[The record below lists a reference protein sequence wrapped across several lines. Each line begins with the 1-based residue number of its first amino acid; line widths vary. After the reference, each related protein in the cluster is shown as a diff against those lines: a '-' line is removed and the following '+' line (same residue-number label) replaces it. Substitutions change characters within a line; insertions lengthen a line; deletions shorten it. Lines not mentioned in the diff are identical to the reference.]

1 MCPCF
6 APFDRLDDTVLDK
19 RYVYALSRLHSHDQ
33 AGIPHCG
40 VPYAI
45 MLAPDG
51 LLRLKARRKP
61 DVRNSFDTNTD
72 SCYTHI
78 HPNLMLTT
86 VNGKSTHQ
94 GAAQRTGGW

>member
-1 MCPCF
+1 M
-6 APFDRLDDTVLDK
+6 
-19 RYVYALSRLHSHDQ
+19 YALSRLHSHDQ

-51 LLRLKARRKP
+51 LLRLKVRRKP